1 MPYVP
6 CAATKLTQNLALDCD
21 EQRIKGYEPLGILID
36 RADIDFD
43 LSAVDATNPRRII
56 DIVLLA
62 TKKTSIIYN
71 DRNNPAAFS
80 GTKTETNSDLNMF
93 NKTVTFYIEG
103 IGADYSKNA
112 AEPLKDHDYVAIIPR
127 KDHNGKGSF
136 QVFGWKHGL
145 SVKNEGGSMVQ
156 DEETGYTLVTM
167 TCIEKF
173 MEYELAETDSYV
185 DNLVGFEALKA
196 LSY

>member
-1 MPYVP
+1 MAYVP
-6 CAATKLTQNLALDCD
+6 CAATKLSQNLAIDCD

-43 LSAVDATNPRRII
+43 LSAVDATNPRKII
-56 DIVLLA
+56 NIVLLA

-80 GTKTETNSDLNMF
+80 GTKTETNYDLNAF
-93 NKTVTFYIEG
+93 NKTVAFYIEG
-103 IGADYSKNA
+103 IGADYSMNA
-112 AEPLKDHDYVAIIPR
+112 AEPLKNRQFVAVIPR

-136 QVFGWKHGL
+136 QVFGWKNGL
-145 SVKNEGGSMVQ
+145 SAGNEGGSISQ

-173 MEYELAETDSYV
+173 MEYEFGADSYV
-185 DNLVGFEALKA
+185 DNLVAFEALKA